1 MPQKKEQTFESALK
15 ELEEIVAGLE
25 SNDLTLNDALER
37 FEKGVKLMRICE
49 QHLQTAEGKVK
60 ELLTGTDG
68 AFVEKI
74 LGPTGDSFADGE
86 DSDE

>member
-25 SNDLTLNDALER
+25 SNELTLNDALER

-49 QHLQTAEGKVK
+49 QHLQNAEGKIK
-60 ELLTGTDG
+60 ELLKGKDG

-74 LGPTGDSFADGE
+74 LGSTVDSFVDGE
-86 DSDE
+86 NSDE